1 MPFSVFPAAVFPAAV
16 FTAPLVAA
24 LVGIAGALA
33 VVLAAADAVGA
44 SRPETVSW
52 VAGLG
57 LTMAATSALLS
68 WRFRIPVITAWSTPG
83 AAVIAATQGIG
94 IRQAVGA
101 FLLANV
107 LIVATAAIKPL
118 GRLID
123 RIPLSI
129 AAAMLAGVLLRF
141 VTAMVDSATV
151 APWQVLPLVALFLVM
166 RRVNASLAML
176 LVLAVAVLMAAQS
189 GRFTGLSQAMQ
200 PTQLVWIW
208 PVFDPAIL
216 LGLGLPLYL
225 VTMASQNLPGAAV
238 IRAAGYHVP
247 FSACLGVTGVAS
259 LLAAPLAAHGTNLA
273 AITAAICVSP
283 DAHPDKDK
291 RWQTGIVYGV
301 IYAVIAV
308 GAGPLVSL
316 FAAVPLP
323 LMKTVAGLGL
333 IGALTGALAQA
344 LGDETTRFSA
354 VLTFVVTA
362 SGVVLGGI
370 GSAFWG
376 LVAGLTVLAL
386 DFAPKPSPGRNR
398 SGNPTNPTNRHGPRQ
413 NRGKSHGKSKKV

>member
-1 MPFSVFPAAVFPAAV
+1 MPLSVFA
-16 FTAPLVAA
+16 APLVAA

-44 SRPETVSW
+44 TKAETVSW

-57 LTMAATSALLS
+57 LTMALTSAVLS

-118 GRLID
+118 GRLIE
-123 RIPLSI
+123 RIPPAI
-129 AAAMLAGVLLRF
+129 AAAMLAGVLVKF
-141 VTAMVDSATV
+141 VTAMFESAKTS
-151 APWQVLPLVALFLVM
+151 PWLVLPLVALFLVL
-166 RRVNASLAML
+166 RRVHAASAML
-176 LVLAVAVLMAAQS
+176 VVLAVAVILAAQS
-189 GRFTGLSQAMQ
+189 GNFVGFASQLQ
-200 PTQLVWIW
+200 PTELVWIW
-208 PVFDPAIL
+208 PVFDPVVL
-216 LGLGLPLYL
+216 VGLGVPLYL

-238 IRAAGYHVP
+238 IRAAGFPVP
-247 FSACLGVTGVAS
+247 FSACLSVTGVAS
-259 LLAAPLAAHGTNLA
+259 ILAAPLTAHGTNLA

-283 DAHPDKDK
+283 EAHPDKEK
-291 RWQTGIVYGV
+291 RWQTGV
-301 IYAVIAV
+301 IYGILYTGIALM
-308 GAGPLVSL
+308 AGPLVSL

-333 IGALTGALAQA
+333 IGALTGAMGLAVA
-344 LGDETTRFSA
+344 DEKTRFCA

-362 SGVVLGGI
+362 SGVALGGI

-376 LVAGLTVLAL
+376 LVAGLLAL
-386 DFAPKPSPGRNR
+386 ALEGWSPSKNDRR
-398 SGNPTNPTNRHGPRQ
+398 A
-413 NRGKSHGKSKKV
+413 